1 MIAVDVAS
9 VVELELAISVIM
21 VTSAGLAVAPDTL
34 PITLRL
40 AICCNLSKV
49 TALALIL
56 IVVTAESASLPVVI
70 PRSLTLRLSELISI
84 VALSTFT
91 SNVITSPLADVDAV
105 RPEPPRTSWMSP
117 DMSTHWVPSQKN
129 ILKTEGVVSK

>member
-1 MIAVDVAS
+1 
-9 VVELELAISVIM
+9 M

-56 IVVTAESASLPVVI
+56 IVVTAESASLPVVGHH
-70 PRSLTLRLSELISI
+70 PRR
-84 VALSTFT
+84 TF
-91 SNVITSPLADVDAV
+91 
-105 RPEPPRTSWMSP
+105 
-117 DMSTHWVPSQKN
+117 
-129 ILKTEGVVSK
+129 LKLKE